1 MKKLISAFFL
11 IGLSAC
17 GNDSLPKYTKLDGL
31 RILAIDLD
39 TLEIQNPP
47 AGVQNIQV
55 TPYISDIGGT
65 GAVNLTVQT
74 CLDRGVSIGADPT
87 CANATDLTTV
97 NSTLNFADAERTAP
111 ATPIA
116 ASFTVP
122 ANLLANYATPLQFN
136 GVPFLITVT
145 ATRGDTTLKSFRR
158 ILISTKTPNQA
169 PGLADLLA
177 DGSSLTALPNKE
189 VNLSFTANTTPESYQ
204 YMNSKE
210 EISNLTEVF
219 ETTWF
224 TSDGEIKIP
233 RTRENETTTWTPPS
247 TPPSGRSVV
256 VVGVLRDGRGG
267 IDVIIRKF

>member
-1 MKKLISAFFL
+1 MKKLIPALFL
-11 IGLSAC
+11 LGLSAC

-31 RILAIDLD
+31 RILAINANP
-39 TLEIQNPP
+39 LEIQNPP

-55 TPYISDIGGT
+55 TPYIVDIGGT
-65 GAVNLTVQT
+65 GAVSLTVET

-87 CANATDLTTV
+87 CTSATDRATV
-97 NSTLNFADAERTAP
+97 NSTLNFTDAERTEP
-111 ATPIA
+111 ASPIA
-116 ASFTVP
+116 VNFTVP
-122 ANLLANYATPLQFN
+122 TNLLANYAKPLQFN

-145 ATRGDTTLKSFRR
+145 ATRGDTTVKSFRR
-158 ILISTKTPNQA
+158 VLVSTKTPNQA

-177 DGSSLTALPNKE
+177 DGFALATLPTKE
-189 VNLSFTANTTPESYQ
+189 VNLSFTASTTPESYQ

-224 TSDGEIKIP
+224 ASDGEIKIP

-247 TPPSGRSVV
+247 TPPSGRKVV